1 MLLRHI
7 LEERPGRM
15 ACASRF
21 PGGNFDNSDTKISR
35 NSDGNRIST
44 RSNSSSGSN
53 FNSNGTRNLCH
64 LILNDVPP

>member
-21 PGGNFDNSDTKISR
+21 PGDNGDTKISR

-53 FNSNGTRNLCH
+53 SNGTRNLCH